1 MHSRKISNQIGY
13 SMKDRILA
21 RILVLVMTVSMM
33 PYQALTAYAAETKR
47 VKSIEDIRTEYEVD
61 HGTSQDEIGLPSSL
75 SVVIETTRPPAD
87 KSDAEPERT
96 EKTVQ
101 EDIVWE
107 GDYDGDS
114 AGTYE
119 LEARFE
125 DKELVYEEE
134 DMPVVYVTVREPEL
148 TGPARVRRV
157 GGLGLY
163 LVRKSMDSVSYEYKD
178 NSNYRKAF
186 RR

>member
-119 LEARFE
+119 L
-125 DKELVYEEE
+125 
-134 DMPVVYVTVREPEL
+134 
-148 TGPARVRRV
+148 
-157 GGLGLY
+157 
-163 LVRKSMDSVSYEYKD
+163 
-178 NSNYRKAF
+178 
-186 RR
+186 

>member
-1 MHSRKISNQIGY
+1 MYSRKSSNQVGY

-21 RILVLVMTVSMM
+21 RILVLIMTVSMM
-33 PYQALTAYAAETKR
+33 PYQSLAAYAAETKR

-75 SVVIETTRPPAD
+75 SVVIETTRSSAG
-87 KSDAEPERT
+87 KTDAEPERT
-96 EKTVQ
+96 EETVQ

-107 GDYDGDS
+107 GDYDGDY

-125 DKELVYEEE
+125 NKDLVYEDE
-134 DMPVVYVTVREPEL
+134 DMPVVYVTVREPENN
-148 TGPARVRRV
+148 TEEDDQAEQITTTEEEKTP
-157 GGLGLY
+157 
-163 LVRKSMDSVSYEYKD
+163 
-178 NSNYRKAF
+178 
-186 RR
+186 